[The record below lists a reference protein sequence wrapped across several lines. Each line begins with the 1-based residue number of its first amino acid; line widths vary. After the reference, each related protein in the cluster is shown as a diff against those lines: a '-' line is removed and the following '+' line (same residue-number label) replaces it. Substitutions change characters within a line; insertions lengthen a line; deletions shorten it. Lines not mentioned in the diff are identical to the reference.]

1 MKYKIAIIGGTGL
14 LGSNLLKLYSNH
26 DVVSFSRMNGM
37 NIDNSKNV
45 IINFSFLERDLVK
58 YFSSWKPDI
67 IINAIGLIN
76 LQLCEENHLLAYDV
90 NVRIPKE
97 LAIISKILDIYF
109 IHISTDHYYNDLKI
123 KHNEKD
129 EVLFLNYYSK
139 TKYEAEMEVLKNY
152 KKALVVRT
160 NIIGF
165 RNNNV
170 DSFFEWLLK
179 SMINKE
185 NINLFSNFYTSPIS
199 VRKLGDILLKC
210 FEKKL
215 EGIYNISSCE
225 VTDKYSFGIK
235 TASNFGFV
243 ANNISKSEIK
253 ENCDSNLRRA
263 LTLGL
268 DVSRI
273 ENALDLQMPT
283 IEETLDSLYCE
294 YKESNE

>member
-14 LGSNLLKLYSNH
+14 LGSNLLKLYSSH
-26 DVVSFSRMNGM
+26 DVISFSRMNAM
-37 NIDNSKNV
+37 NIDNLKNV
-45 IINFSFLERDLVK
+45 IINFSFLDRDLTK
-58 YFSSWKPDI
+58 YFVSWKPDI
-67 IINAIGLIN
+67 IINAVGLIN
-76 LQLCEENHLLAYDV
+76 LQLCEENFSLAYDV
-90 NVRIPKE
+90 NVRIAKE
-97 LAIISKILDIYF
+97 LALISSKLDTYF

-139 TKYEAEMEVLKNY
+139 TKYEAEIEVLKNH

-179 SMINKE
+179 SMIKQDS
-185 NINLFSNFYTSPIS
+185 INLFSNFYTSPIS
-199 VRKLGDILLKC
+199 VREFGSILLKC

-215 EGIYNISSCE
+215 EGIYNISSSE
-225 VTDKYSFGIK
+225 VMDKYNFGIK
-235 TASNFGFV
+235 IANRFEFTIANINKLEIKQNSASNLKR
-243 ANNISKSEIK
+243 S
-253 ENCDSNLRRA
+253 

-268 DVSRI
+268 DVSKI
-273 ENALDLQMPT
+273 ESALDFKMPT
-283 IEETLDSLYCE
+283 ISETVDSLYYE
-294 YKESNE
+294 YKGK